1 MSDIALKVENLYKR
15 YRLGAV
21 DRQAFKED
29 VISWWA
35 AIRGKPDPY
44 EQYITSNDLAAIQ
57 DSEEM
62 KSLKARYVWALQD
75 INFEVKKGEIVGII
89 GKNGA
94 GKSTLLKILSKTT
107 TPTKGQVKVNGRIA
121 SLLEVG
127 TGFHGELTGRENIYL
142 NGAILGMKRHE
153 IKTRLDEI
161 IAFAGVDAYID
172 TPVKRYSSGM
182 YVRLAFAVGAH
193 LLSDILIVDEVLA
206 VGDAEFQKKCIGKM
220 QDVSKG
226 EGKTVLF
233 VSHNMQVIKN
243 LCSRGILLKNGRVEI
258 QGNMSSVM
266 GEYMKK
272 NIDISVSGEIP
283 FDAERYCTGEA
294 QFTRAFLIDEKGEK
308 IKNIFF
314 KQKIKLHLELNVVK
328 TIPKAIIAIHI
339 LDSEGEELAM
349 VTDET
354 AILTNEKTILENL
367 EIGIYA
373 IDLEIPNIFFEGDY
387 NLNILLAHYPSGSD
401 IDFVERV
408 YSFTIERLGNVGE
421 ADFQWTK
428 HGHVLL
434 NGQFQIN
441 K

>member
-29 VISWWA
+29 IIGWWA
-35 AIRGKPDPY
+35 AVRGKPDPY

-62 KSLKARYVWALQD
+62 KKLKARYVWALQD

-142 NGAILGMKRHE
+142 NGAILGMTRHE
-153 IKTRLDEI
+153 IKRHLDEI

-220 QDVSKG
+220 QDVSTG

-233 VSHNMQVIKN
+233 VSHDMRAVKS
-243 LCSRGILLKNGRVEI
+243 LCEDILVLKNGNI
-258 QGNMSSVM
+258 DYHGNIENGITKYLSENNLYSSVKYPIIFDEFVIETFKIIQN
-266 GEYMKK
+266 GVEVSEIFSDYETEIYLDLSLL
-272 NIDISVSGEIP
+272 IDISNFRIGLKIFNNTSDLLLVSLIGDWDISLNTLKKGNYTLKLKIP
-283 FDAERYCTGEA
+283 NKYFNSGSFKFQLHASITPIKD
-294 QFTRAFLIDEKGEK
+294 FNLEKLTN
-308 IKNIFF
+308 KNIQIHSSSDFNMGF
-314 KQKIKLHLELNVVK
+314 PNEQAFGFLTLNQLWQIK
-328 TIPKAIIAIHI
+328 
-339 LDSEGEELAM
+339 
-349 VTDET
+349 
-354 AILTNEKTILENL
+354 
-367 EIGIYA
+367 
-373 IDLEIPNIFFEGDY
+373 
-387 NLNILLAHYPSGSD
+387 
-401 IDFVERV
+401 
-408 YSFTIERLGNVGE
+408 
-421 ADFQWTK
+421 K
-428 HGHVLL
+428 H
-434 NGQFQIN
+434 
-441 K
+441 

>member
-1 MSDIALKVENLYKR
+1 VSDIALKVENLYKR

-35 AIRGKPDPY
+35 SVQGKPDPY
-44 EQYITSNDLAAIQ
+44 EQYITSNELAAIT
-57 DSEEM
+57 DSEDM
-62 KSLKARYVWALQD
+62 KKLKARFVWALQD

-127 TGFHGELTGRENIYL
+127 TGFHGDLTGRENIYL
-142 NGAILGMKRHE
+142 NGAILGMNRNE
-153 IKTRLDEI
+153 IKKHLDEI

-220 QDVSKG
+220 QNVSTG

-233 VSHNMQVIKN
+233 VSHNMASVQALCNLGLFIESGVIKMFSNMDDVALAYQNSKLDNKQNYFVWGDEARPSN
-243 LCSRGILLKNGRVEI
+243 LNVKILSMSLLNDDGYIVSNLTTDDSFRINIEFQVTNPTKLGLTIIVSDINDTIIFCSINNHEKKYYGDLMSVGQYQSYCTVPSYLLNT
-258 QGNMSSVM
+258 GN
-266 GEYMKK
+266 Y
-272 NIDISVSGEIP
+272 SVS
-283 FDAERYCTGEA
+283 
-294 QFTRAFLIDEKGEK
+294 LIIFGTSLLTSME
-308 IKNIFF
+308 IKNIFSF
-314 KQKIKLHLELNVVK
+314 E
-328 TIPKAIIAIHI
+328 I
-339 LDSEGEELAM
+339 LDGNIVRGDFHGYYAGIIRPFLNW
-349 VTDET
+349 ET
-354 AILTNEKTILENL
+354 K
-367 EIGIYA
+367 
-373 IDLEIPNIFFEGDY
+373 
-387 NLNILLAHYPSGSD
+387 
-401 IDFVERV
+401 R
-408 YSFTIERLGNVGE
+408 
-421 ADFQWTK
+421 K
-428 HGHVLL
+428 
-434 NGQFQIN
+434 
-441 K
+441 